1 MPTLH
6 QCDVSVIVPVYN
18 LERWI
23 MPLLESLKAQDLG
36 PYTAEFIF
44 VLNNCTDDSESVI
57 RDSGL
62 PCKILQCAEQG
73 CGLARN
79 MGFEES
85 CGEYIWFVDGDD
97 RIISDTAIRDLLA
110 RMKADDLDIIRIP
123 FLSNG
128 FGWYYFSMVWQYM
141 FRREFIE
148 EFRFRKEQPGE
159 DDAYMLL
166 VLWKAGYDQTTYG
179 TMPNI
184 GRALYFYNYPR
195 EGSNMDRYRRG
206 ENINE

>member
-1 MPTLH
+1 
-6 QCDVSVIVPVYN
+6 
-18 LERWI
+18 
-23 MPLLESLKAQDLG
+23 
-36 PYTAEFIF
+36 
-44 VLNNCTDDSESVI
+44 
-57 RDSGL
+57 
-62 PCKILQCAEQG
+62 
-73 CGLARN
+73 